1 MDRKG
6 KPPVPQ
12 VTFLS
17 DTIPIDLK
25 PGETLMGAARLR
37 SYEGESS
44 IEAPCGGKGRCGQC
58 RVRVVDGRMN
68 SPTAS
73 EKRLLSPEA
82 LADGMR
88 LACQCIPETAVTI
101 DIPPESQTSAMDF
114 RIMDSEIGISAGP
127 ATGPVGLAIDLG
139 TTKVAG
145 FLVNLE
151 TGALLAAEGV
161 MNPQVRF
168 GADIITRLSHAM
180 EGPKQA
186 LALSRLLR
194 NCIGHLADVLTHRAG
209 LGSGCRE
216 IVSVTVAANT
226 AMHHLLLNWP
236 VSQLCR
242 APYVP
247 ADTAPVEIPTRD
259 LGLSFAKGARLYL
272 IPPIA
277 GFVGGDHTAMILAC
291 GLHEADGIILGL
303 DIGTNTEL
311 VLTRGGALFSC
322 SCASGPA
329 FEGAH
334 LRQGVRAISG
344 AVHKVELVD
353 GDRVLLS
360 TIDERP
366 PVGFCGSGVVDAV
379 SELVKHRFVNSF
391 GMLDRE
397 HPRVRIS
404 GNRGEPE
411 FVFARVEE
419 CRSSRD
425 LILTQGDISAVQL
438 AKAAI
443 ATGIRALL
451 GATGIDYRQ
460 IEKVMVSGAFGTHLR
475 FESAVT
481 LGLLPALPVERFYQ
495 VGNAA
500 GKGARMVLSS
510 FAQKQKAEEL
520 ARTVTC
526 LELARM
532 PHFGRFF
539 SRALRFSPP
548 GSPDDFYS
556 LEPEIESKDES

>member
-1 MDRKG
+1 MDKKG
-6 KPPVPQ
+6 KPVVPR
-12 VTFLS
+12 VTFQS
-17 DTIPIDLK
+17 DTVPIDLK

-37 SYEGESS
+37 SYAGKSS

-58 RVRVVDGRMN
+58 RVRVLDGRTN

-82 LADGMR
+82 LSGGMR
-88 LACQCIPETAVTI
+88 LACQCVPETAVTV
-101 DIPPESQTSAMDF
+101 DIPPESRTGTMDL
-114 RIMDSEIGISAGP
+114 RIMDCEIEIPAGHP
-127 ATGPVGLAIDLG
+127 TGPLGLAVDLG

-151 TGALLAAEGV
+151 TGGLLAAEGV
-161 MNPQVRF
+161 MNPQIRF
-168 GADIITRLSHAM
+168 GADIITRLTHAM
-180 EGPKQA
+180 ESPKQA
-186 LALSRLLR
+186 RALSRLLLD
-194 NCIGHLADVLTHRAG
+194 CIGHLADVLTHRVG
-209 LGSGCRE
+209 LSSGCRE
-216 IVSVTVAANT
+216 IASVTVAANT

-291 GLHEADGIILGL
+291 GLHEADGIHLGL

-311 VLTRGGALFSC
+311 VLSHGGALFSC

-344 AVHKVELVD
+344 AVHKVELKE
-353 GDRVLLS
+353 GGKILLN

-379 SELVKHRFVNSF
+379 SELVKHRIVNSF
-391 GMLDRE
+391 GMLDRD
-397 HPRVRIS
+397 HPRVRVS
-404 GNRGEPE
+404 PNRGEPE

-419 CRSSRD
+419 CHSSRD
-425 LILTQGDISAVQL
+425 LVLTQGDICAVQL
-438 AKAAI
+438 AKAAV
-443 ATGIRALL
+443 ATGILALL
-451 GATGIDYRQ
+451 GAAGIDYRK

-475 FESAVT
+475 IESAVT
-481 LGLLPALPVERFYQ
+481 LGLLPALPAERFIQ

-510 FAQKQKAEEL
+510 FTQKQKAEKL
-520 ARTVTC
+520 ARTVTY
-526 LELARM
+526 LELAAL
-532 PHFGRFF
+532 PHFGRSY
-539 SRALRFSPP
+539 SRALKFTPP
-548 GSPDDFYS
+548 GSPGDFFS
-556 LEPEIESKDES
+556 SASEMESKDES